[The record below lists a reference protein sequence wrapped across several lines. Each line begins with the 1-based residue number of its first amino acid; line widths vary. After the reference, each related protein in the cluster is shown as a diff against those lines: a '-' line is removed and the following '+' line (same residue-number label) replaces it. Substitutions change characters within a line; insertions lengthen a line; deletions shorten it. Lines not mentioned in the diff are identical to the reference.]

1 LVANETKLKSQ
12 NKSRFFITDE
22 QLDQRVVSRLTNSI
36 MRITRTATSRYR
48 DLRGRTE
55 WSFRQEILGFIQNS
69 KIKRVP
75 PDLYLLRVLDRM
87 RFFWAFEAVYL
98 TVFSPKTQ
106 CISVIGFAHKY
117 RAPVFF
123 GIPGK
128 IVGHNIGITY
138 DLIHPASF
146 LYMKGLYLPTD
157 RNVLIAK
164 LLAIFK
170 RIVGDHDLEIP
181 AGAGDES
188 FFAAIPFLGEAHAF
202 TFPVRDEQIMGQI
215 DHRVAGGVSRLCR
228 DSILETCTDVIYEFV
243 EERYHQEHERAWQEF
258 SAHASHRIGNEISS
272 VGTLLDVLAEQL
284 IKDPKWEPMWK
295 DKLSVMQGC
304 VRAGKKMLSDLTV
317 LTAQITP
324 RPKLTNFRELLRR
337 AALGV
342 LPEQAK
348 IDLQHLP
355 PDTQLLVDPELMEQ
369 AFRELCTNAVRAAGE
384 NLSLI
389 ISEKKE
395 KGTLNISFQDNGPG
409 IPSERAECIFEPFVV
424 FPVGRTGLGLATVRR
439 IIEAHGGSIRLQE
452 STVGAHFVISLPLER
467 IKQK

>member
-1 LVANETKLKSQ
+1 
-12 NKSRFFITDE
+12 
-22 QLDQRVVSRLTNSI
+22 
-36 MRITRTATSRYR
+36 
-48 DLRGRTE
+48 
-55 WSFRQEILGFIQNS
+55 
-69 KIKRVP
+69 
-75 PDLYLLRVLDRM
+75 
-87 RFFWAFEAVYL
+87 
-98 TVFSPKTQ
+98 
-106 CISVIGFAHKY
+106 
-117 RAPVFF
+117 
-123 GIPGK
+123 
-128 IVGHNIGITY
+128 
-138 DLIHPASF
+138 
-146 LYMKGLYLPTD
+146 
-157 RNVLIAK
+157 
-164 LLAIFK
+164 
-170 RIVGDHDLEIP
+170 
-181 AGAGDES
+181 
-188 FFAAIPFLGEAHAF
+188 
-202 TFPVRDEQIMGQI
+202 
-215 DHRVAGGVSRLCR
+215 
-228 DSILETCTDVIYEFV
+228 
-243 EERYHQEHERAWQEF
+243 
-258 SAHASHRIGNEISS
+258 

-452 STVGAHFVISLPLER
+452 STVGAHFVISLPLEW